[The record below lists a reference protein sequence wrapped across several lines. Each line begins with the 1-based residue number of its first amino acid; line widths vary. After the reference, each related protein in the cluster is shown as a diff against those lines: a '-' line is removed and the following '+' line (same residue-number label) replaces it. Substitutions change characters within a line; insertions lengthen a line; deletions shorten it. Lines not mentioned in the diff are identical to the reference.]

1 MMFQKLKHYSEA
13 LARKLAVSQSG
24 AAVVEFALLG
34 PLFLM
39 LLFGMFQVGIYLQ
52 NFNAVQSLASD
63 SARYVMVEYQKSN
76 ELTDEQI
83 RSVILGQATNS
94 PYLLDTNRLNI
105 TVDSTGASRI
115 AGATEIDVEVRYE
128 LSEFIP
134 GVELPLSVIEYSRSV
149 WVVIE

>member
-1 MMFQKLKHYSEA
+1 MMIRKLKLYNAA
-13 LARKLAVSQSG
+13 LARKIVLSQSG
-24 AAVVEFALLG
+24 AVVVEFALLG

-63 SARYVMVEYQKSN
+63 SARYVMVEYQKNNTLS
-76 ELTDEQI
+76 DEQI

-94 PYLLDTNRLNI
+94 PYLLDTDRLEI
-105 TVDSTGASRI
+105 VVDSTGTSRI
-115 AGATEIDVEVRYE
+115 NGATEIDVQVRYQ

-134 GVELPLSVIEYSRSV
+134 GVQLPLSTIEYSRSV